1 MISLNE
7 RKDCLLV
14 DDDRDDQDIFKFA
27 LSKVFPEFRCII
39 ADDGDIAMR
48 ILQQQETSLEFIVMD
63 INLPRLNGLDCL
75 ATIRKIQELQEIP
88 IFMYS
93 TCGQSDVIQKCMSL
107 GASGFYTKSSNL
119 ADLENSLKDI
129 VSLLKKSR
137 RKPA

>member
-1 MISLNE
+1 IIFYSNDECKSIPRGLDFERIKPMISLNE

-75 ATIRKIQELQEIP
+75 ATIRKIHELQEIP
-88 IFMYS
+88 I
-93 TCGQSDVIQKCMSL
+93 
-107 GASGFYTKSSNL
+107 
-119 ADLENSLKDI
+119 
-129 VSLLKKSR
+129 
-137 RKPA
+137 